1 MYKTLLFLILS
12 LFIVACSEQPEKQQ
26 KAEESATEVIKS
38 EDTSQVKGIFDYNY
52 EVRDL
57 KNGLRIIVVPTDY
70 PNIVSMHMP
79 VQTGS
84 RNEIEEGKSGF
95 AHFFEHMM
103 FKGTEKYPAEK
114 YNNILKNAGGDQNA
128 YTTDDYTNYHTT
140 FLKDDLEQIMEM
152 EADRFQNLEYS
163 EEEFRT
169 EALAVK
175 GEYLKNSSSPV
186 RKWLETIRDM
196 AYKTHTYKHTTM
208 GFLRDIEE
216 MPNQFHYGQEFFKR
230 WYSPEKAALIVVG
243 DLDVEKTFAMAE
255 KYWGGWKSSAY
266 SVEIPAEDIS
276 NRAPESIHLEWE
288 SATQPW
294 VVVSFHGPAYSPIEK
309 DMPSIDL
316 LGQIYFSTSS
326 DIYQKLVVNESKA
339 DQFFSYT
346 PNSKDPGM
354 LYFAARLT
362 DASHAEDVRNE
373 IIKTLV
379 TSRTELADAT
389 RLKDLK
395 SNLKYSFAG
404 GLNNSAAIAGTLARF
419 IQNDRN
425 INNVDELYVTY
436 DSLTAEDLRV
446 IANKYFVDNARITLT
461 LAHKTTLS
469 GFDKEVDMAALVAS
483 AEAAKRNENVAQSS
497 ISNTEIAVKTT
508 DSTSLLVTAIPSEK
522 AEFQLIDKTSTS
534 PLLNISLLFHTGSAF
549 DPEGKKGLA
558 ALTAQMLSAAS
569 TGNYSYA
576 ELQKEYYPFA
586 SGLSSQ
592 IDKEMS
598 VFRSSIH
605 KDNFDAWYALMID
618 QILNP
623 GWDSSDFE
631 RLKTQ
636 LKNNITTDLRGNND
650 EELGKEVLYSSIYG
664 DDHPYGSY
672 NLGAL
677 DDLDTITLDDVK
689 AFYKTQYH
697 QANLSLGIA
706 GSFSDTQKNRLMTDL
721 SKLPVGQKSLLNLE
735 QPQPIKGHQAVI
747 IEKETMATAVSIGF
761 PINKVRGDKDWVALW
776 LARSW
781 LGEHRN
787 SSAHLF
793 KKIRE
798 QRGMNYGDYAYIE
811 YFPRGMSRTQPNA
824 NLGRQQQIFQMWIRP
839 LRTTNDAHF
848 ATRTAYSELEQLIKN
863 GLSQQQF
870 DSSKN
875 FIHKYASQLIK
886 SQGRQLGYAMDSAY
900 YGTPEFV
907 SYIQTELDNMT
918 LEDVNRVIRE
928 NLQMEN
934 MQFVFVTKNANE
946 LKEILVND
954 TTSAMTYNSPKP
966 ESVMEE
972 DKLLQDL
979 KLNFKEDDVKIIP
992 VKDVFK

>member
-1 MYKTLLFLILS
+1 MNKTILISISTLFL
-12 LFIVACSEQPEKQQ
+12 FACSDKPEEQQ
-26 KAEESATEVIKS
+26 KTKEPSSEIAKTE
-38 EDTSQVKGIFDYNY
+38 QVTQARGIFDYNY

-57 KNGLRIIVVPTDY
+57 KNGLRVIVVPTDY

-79 VQTGS
+79 IQTGS

-103 FKGTEKYPAEK
+103 FRGTEKYPAEK
-114 YNNILKNAGGDQNA
+114 YSNILKNAGGDQNA

-152 EADRFQNLEYS
+152 EADRFQNLKYS

-175 GEYLKNSSSPV
+175 GEYLKNSSNPV
-186 RKWLETIRDM
+186 RKWLETIRDN
-196 AYKTHTYKHTTM
+196 AYQTHTYKHTTM

-216 MPNQFHYGQEFFKR
+216 MPNQFEYGQKFFKR

-243 DLDVEKTFAMAE
+243 DLDVEKTFAMVE
-255 KYWGGWKSSAY
+255 KYWGGWKSSGY
-266 SVEIPAEDIS
+266 TVDIPKEDIS
-276 NRAPESIHLEWE
+276 NRAPQSIHLEWE
-288 SATQPW
+288 SPTQPW
-294 VVVSFHGPAYSPIEK
+294 VVVSFHGPAYSTTEK

-316 LGQIYFSTSS
+316 LGQIYFSSSS
-326 DIYQKLVVNESKA
+326 DIYQKLVVKETKV

-346 PNSKDPGM
+346 PDSKDPGM

-362 DASHAEDVRNE
+362 DVSHADYVRNE
-373 IIKTLV
+373 IINTLI
-379 TSRTELADAT
+379 TSRTELADAN
-389 RLKDLK
+389 RLNDLK

-404 GLNNSAAIAGTLARF
+404 SLNNSAAIAGTLARVV
-419 IQNDRN
+419 QNDRN
-425 INNVDELYVTY
+425 INNIDELYATY
-436 DSLTAEDLRV
+436 DSLTAEDLRST
-446 IANKYFVDNARITLT
+446 ANKYFVDNARITLT
-461 LAHKTTLS
+461 LAHKSTIS
-469 GFDKEVDMAALVAS
+469 GFDKEVDMAVLVAS
-483 AEAAKRNENVAQSS
+483 AQVAMQQDVNTIDSVHTELSEKSPDTTS
-497 ISNTEIAVKTT
+497 I
-508 DSTSLLVTAIPSEK
+508 LVTGIPSDK
-522 AEFQLIDKTSTS
+522 AEFQLIDKSSKS
-534 PLLNISLLFHTGSAF
+534 PLLNISLLFHTGPAF

-569 TGNYSYA
+569 TANYTYA
-576 ELQKEYYPFA
+576 ELQKGYYPLA

-605 KDNFDAWYALMID
+605 KDNFDAWYSLMID

-623 GWDSSDFE
+623 AWDSNDFD

-636 LKNNITTDLRGNND
+636 LKNNISTDLRGNND

-664 DDHPYGSY
+664 DNHPYGSY

-677 DDLDTITLDDVK
+677 NDLEALTLDDVK
-689 AFYKTQYH
+689 AFYKEHYN

-706 GSFSDTQKNRLMTDL
+706 GSFSEAQKSRLMTDL
-721 SKLPVGQKSLLNLE
+721 SKLPVGKKSILALDM
-735 QPQPIKGHQAVI
+735 PQPINGHQAVI
-747 IEKETMATAVSIGF
+747 IEKDTMATAVSIGF
-761 PINKVRGDKDWVALW
+761 PITKVRGDKDWVALW

-787 SSAHLF
+787 SSAQLF

-848 ATRTAYSELEQLIKN
+848 ATRAAYSELGKLIKN
-863 GLSQQQF
+863 GLTQEQF

-907 SYIQTELDNMT
+907 TYIQTELDNMT
-918 LEDVNRVIRE
+918 VDDVNRVIRE

-934 MQFVFVTKNANE
+934 IQFVFITKDAKE
-946 LKEILVND
+946 LKNRLVND

-966 ESVMEE
+966 DSVMEE
-972 DKLLQDL
+972 DKMLQEL
-979 KLNFKEDDVKIIP
+979 KLNFNKDDVKIVP

>member
-1 MYKTLLFLILS
+1 MMHKTLLILIS
-12 LFIVACSEQPEKQQ
+12 TLFIFACSDKPEEQQ
-26 KAEESATEVIKS
+26 KAQASSTEITKIENTV
-38 EDTSQVKGIFDYNY
+38 QAKGIFDYNY
-52 EVRDL
+52 QVRDL
-57 KNGLRIIVVPTDY
+57 ENGLRVIVVPTDY

-79 VQTGS
+79 IQTGS

-103 FKGTEKYPAEK
+103 FRGTDKYPAEK
-114 YNNILKNAGGDQNA
+114 YSNILKNAGGDQNA
-128 YTTDDYTNYHTT
+128 YTTNDYTNYHTT

-152 EADRFQNLEYS
+152 EADRFQNLKYS

-175 GEYLKNSSSPV
+175 GEYLKNSSNPV
-186 RKWLETIRDM
+186 GKWLETIRDN
-196 AYKTHTYKHTTM
+196 AYQTHTYKHTTM
-208 GFLRDIEE
+208 GFLRDIED
-216 MPNQFHYGQEFFKR
+216 MPNQFEYGQEFFKR

-243 DLDVEKTFAMAE
+243 DLDVEKTFAMVE
-255 KYWGGWKSSAY
+255 KYWGGWKSSGY
-266 SVEIPAEDIS
+266 TVDIPKEDIT
-276 NRAPESIHLEWE
+276 NRAPETIHLEWD
-288 SATQPW
+288 SPTQPW
-294 VVVSFHGPAYSPIEK
+294 VVVSFHGPAYIPTEK

-316 LGQIYFSTSS
+316 LGQIYFSSSS
-326 DIYQKLVVNESKA
+326 DIYQKLVVEETKV

-346 PNSKDPGM
+346 ADSKDPGM

-362 DASHAEDVRNE
+362 DPSHADYVRNE

-379 TSRTELADAT
+379 ISRTELADAK

-404 GLNNSAAIAGTLARF
+404 GLNNSAAIAGTLARV

-425 INNVDELYVTY
+425 INNIDELYATY
-436 DSLTAEDLRV
+436 DSLTVEDLRN

-461 LAHKTTLS
+461 LAHKATIA
-469 GFDKEVDMAALVAS
+469 GFDKEVDMAALVAA
-483 AEAAKRNENVAQSS
+483 AEAAMQEV
-497 ISNTEIAVKTT
+497 
-508 DSTSLLVTAIPSEK
+508 DSTESTPTKLSEKATDTTSILVTATPSDK
-522 AEFQLIDKTSTS
+522 PEFQVIDRSSKS
-534 PLLNISLLFHTGSAF
+534 PLLNISLLFHTGPAF
-549 DPEGKKGLA
+549 DPEGKKGVS

-576 ELQKEYYPFA
+576 ELQKGYYPLA
-586 SGLSSQ
+586 SGLRSQ

-605 KDNFDAWYALMID
+605 KDNFDAWYSLMID
-618 QILNP
+618 QLLNP
-623 GWDSSDFE
+623 GWDSTDFE

-636 LKNNITTDLRGNND
+636 LKNHISTDLRGNND

-664 DDHPYGSY
+664 ATHPYGSY

-677 DDLDTITLDDVK
+677 NDLDALTIDDVK
-689 AFYKTQYH
+689 TFYKEQYN

-706 GSFSDTQKNRLMTDL
+706 GSFSEAQKSRLMTDL
-721 SKLPVGQKSLLNLE
+721 SKLPIGKKSVLALE
-735 QPQPIKGHQAVI
+735 QPQAIKGHQAVI
-747 IEKETMATAVSIGF
+747 IEKDTMATAVSIGF

-787 SSAHLF
+787 SSSQLF

-824 NLGRQQQIFQMWIRP
+824 NLGRQQQIFQMWVRP

-848 ATRTAYSELEQLIKN
+848 ATRTAYSELGKLIKN
-863 GLSQQQF
+863 GLTQEQF

-886 SQGRQLGYAMDSAY
+886 SQSRQLGYAMDSAY

-907 SYIQTELDNMT
+907 TYIQTELDNMT
-918 LEDVNRVIRE
+918 LDDVNRVIRE

-934 MQFVFVTKNANE
+934 MQFVFITKDAKE
-946 LKEILVND
+946 LKERLISD
-954 TTSAMTYNSPKP
+954 STSAMTYNSPKP
-966 ESVMEE
+966 DSVMEE
-972 DKLLQDL
+972 DKILQEL
-979 KLNFKEDDVKIIP
+979 KLNFKKDDVKIIP
-992 VKDVFK
+992 VK